1 MVDWADSREIAMR
14 VEELYEVRWRAE
26 LERDHLHV
34 FAAMEPESATYF
46 LGKSFGDAIR
56 SARRVP
62 PDRVTFTLRIGQ
74 GCADEMVGMQ
84 IEQAVSARMR
94 ANGKSGGG
102 NSHGDAGR
110 RLRGGCDRA
119 GPSSFSIWRATVTEL
134 RRGRVRK

>member
-1 MVDWADSREIAMR
+1 MVDRANAREIAK
-14 VEELYEVRWRAE
+14 RAE

-56 SARRVP
+56 SARRGH
-62 PDRVTFTLRIGQ
+62 PDRVTFTLRIDQ
-74 GCADEMVGMQ
+74 DCADEMVGMR
-84 IEQAVSARMR
+84 IERAVAVRMR
-94 ANGKSGGG
+94 TNGESGGG